1 MKAIPIAAMALL
13 AAACS
18 APDGGDS
25 AVPRIHAYPRLQLPD
40 TAMTPAEGTPLRFY
54 INAAATASRPRP
66 DWLDVAYPALGITLH
81 ISFTRSTSAEI
92 PAVMENRMERLM
104 LNAGNAELRMEEF
117 TNSAGFDI
125 AMAETPGATTPLQFL
140 ATDHSE
146 WVVSGAAYLA
156 DPMSAAAVDSL
167 RPAIEAVRRDVAR
180 SLSTLSP
187 LP

>member
-1 MKAIPIAAMALL
+1 MRTAPIAALALL

-18 APDGGDS
+18 APDDATT

-40 TAMTPAEGTPLRFY
+40 SAMTPTEGTPLRFD
-54 INAAATASRPRP
+54 INTAATASRPRP
-66 DWLDVAYPALGITLH
+66 DWLDVAYPTLGITLH
-81 ISFTRSTSAEI
+81 ISFTHAPAPEI
-92 PAVMENRMERLM
+92 PAVMDNRMERLM
-104 LNAGNAELRMEEF
+104 LNAGNAELKMAES
-117 TNSAGFDI
+117 TNAAGFDI
-125 AMAETPGATTPLQFL
+125 ALAEAPGAATPLQFL
-140 ATDHSE
+140 ATDHEE

-167 RPAIEAVRRDVAR
+167 RPAIEAVRRDIAR